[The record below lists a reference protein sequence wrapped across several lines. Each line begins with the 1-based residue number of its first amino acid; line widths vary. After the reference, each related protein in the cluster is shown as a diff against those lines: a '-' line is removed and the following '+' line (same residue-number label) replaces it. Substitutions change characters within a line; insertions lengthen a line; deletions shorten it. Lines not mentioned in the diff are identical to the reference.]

1 MSYDHVK
8 DRTSAAVGSEE
19 DGGVLFDET
28 IAAYSARRKRAEE
41 FLSEA
46 LIESQRKAFRAY
58 LQRAHWTTIVDDP
71 SAIDSAMLAV
81 TAELDEPLRVRF
93 FSCPGLLLA
102 NRHRFSSAISTFY
115 PRPSERPSCVASGA
129 TLSSD

>member
-8 DRTSAAVGSEE
+8 GRTSSTVGTED

-46 LIESQRKAFRAY
+46 LVESQRKAFRAY
-58 LQRAHWTTIVDDP
+58 LQRPQWSTIAEDA
-71 SAIDSAMLAV
+71 SAGDSYQLAV
-81 TAELDEPLRVRF
+81 TSELDEPLRV
-93 FSCPGLLLA
+93 
-102 NRHRFSSAISTFY
+102 SSSVVTCARDTS
-115 PRPSERPSCVASGA
+115 
-129 TLSSD
+129 